1 MKRPYIIAEIGVN
14 YYDIATQ
21 YKISIIEAAK
31 LMISKAKESG
41 ANAVKFQSYKANK
54 IASKNSPSYWDLT
67 KEKTKNQYEL
77 FKKYDKFGEKEYIE
91 IFNYCQ
97 EIKIDF
103 MSTPFDLDAIDY
115 LDKLVKIHKISSS
128 DITNYP
134 LLKKIA
140 QTNKKILLSTGASN
154 MDEIKKATQIIENEG
169 NKDIVLMHCVLNYPT
184 LNSNTHL
191 NMINDLKKFKY
202 EVGYSDHTLPDENM
216 LILSSAVIMGAT
228 WIEKHFTLDKTL
240 PGNDHYHAMDPNDL
254 DKFNKNLNLLE
265 EIMGENSK
273 HCLPTEE
280 VSRLNARRSVYVNSN
295 LSKGKILKKEDLI
308 CKRPASG
315 ICASNFEDLIG
326 KKLNQDIKEDTAL
339 QWKILE

>member
-1 MKRPYIIAEIGVN
+1 MKKPYIIAEIGVN